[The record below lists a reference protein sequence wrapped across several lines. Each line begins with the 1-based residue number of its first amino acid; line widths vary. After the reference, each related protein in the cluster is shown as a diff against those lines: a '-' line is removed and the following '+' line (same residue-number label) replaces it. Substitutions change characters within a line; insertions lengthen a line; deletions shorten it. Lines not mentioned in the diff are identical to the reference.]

1 MIALVFYLLKV
12 LVCSGVLF
20 LYYYCFLRNRVFHQW
35 NRFYLL
41 AAVFI
46 SILLPLVQFEM
57 FQTQEEQNTAL
68 QFILI
73 GQSADNYLE
82 EIVITNQ
89 QNITKE
95 MVWMLFYGAVS
106 LFFLL
111 TLFYSLHKIFSIV
124 RTHSVNILQNIKF
137 INTEVKGAP
146 FSFLNYIFW
155 NREIPLQTETG
166 QKIFQHE
173 LVHVQEKHT
182 LDKLLMEVVIALFW
196 CNPFFWLIRKELK
209 DIHEFIADQKA
220 IGESGTEVFAAMV
233 LQTVYPKTFQSIA
246 NPFFQTSI
254 KRRILMLT
262 KQNNSRLNYAGRIV
276 ALPLIALI
284 TFAFSVRTNENEPTQ
299 VQQMSTPWQSE
310 RPVINSSPSVLD
322 TIPKGKKQISA
333 VDVRKIG
340 DKTINELTI
349 TYTDGS
355 SETLT
360 EAEATKRGL
369 LNNNASRENQKE
381 NISGVVIRG
390 RTSSSGDTTKQ
401 PLYIVDGK
409 EISKDE
415 MSRIIPTDIEAINVI
430 KDATATD
437 KYGDKGKNG
446 VIEITMKKGINTLT
460 QEKIDKVFE
469 KAENPASIDKQEW
482 RTFLEKSLQPV
493 IVAAAKNGAKPDT
506 YTVNVRFIVKTDG
519 SLTEMTALNDPGY
532 DLAKQVLAIL
542 PNSPRWTPA
551 KQNGRLVN
559 SYHTQPVTFVIAN
572 Q

>member
-1 MIALVFYLLKV
+1 MIAIAFYLLKV

-20 LYYYCFLRNRVFHQW
+20 LYYSCFLRNRVFHQW

-41 AAVFI
+41 AAVLI
-46 SILLPLVQFEM
+46 SLLLPFVQFEM
-57 FQTQEEQNTAL
+57 FRNQEAQNTAL

-89 QNITKE
+89 ENITKE
-95 MVWMLFYGAVS
+95 MVWMLLYGAVS

-111 TLFYSLHKIFSIV
+111 SLFYSLHKVFSII

-220 IGESGTEVFAAMV
+220 IGESGTDVFAAMV

-254 KRRILMLT
+254 KRRIFMLT
-262 KQNNSRLNYAGRIV
+262 KQNNSKWNYAGRMV
-276 ALPLIALI
+276 ALPLVAFIA
-284 TFAFSVRTNENEPTQ
+284 FAFTVRTNENEPTQ
-299 VQQMSTPWQSE
+299 VQQMSFAWQSE
-310 RPVINSSPSVLD
+310 SPVINSSPSVSD

-333 VDVRKIG
+333 VDVRKKG
-340 DKTINELTI
+340 DKKINELTI

-360 EAEATKRGL
+360 ETEAMKRGL

-381 NISGVVIRG
+381 KQSGVVIR
-390 RTSSSGDTTKQ
+390 SGSASRDTTKQ

-415 MSRIIPTDIEAINVI
+415 MSRINPNEIESINVI

-437 KYGDKGKNG
+437 KYGEKGKNG
-446 VIEITMKKGINTLT
+446 VIEITMKNGGNSVT
-460 QEKIDKVFE
+460 QEKIEKVFE
-469 KAENPASIDKQEW
+469 KAEKPASVNVQEW
-482 RTFLEKSLQPV
+482 RSFLEKNLQPI
-493 IVAAAKNGAKPDT
+493 IVAAAKNGARPNT

-519 SLTEMTALNDPGY
+519 SLTNFQALNDPGY
-532 DLAKQVLAIL
+532 DFAKQLVAIM
-542 PNSPRWTPA
+542 PKSPKWIPA
-551 KQNGRLVN
+551 EQNGRLVN
-559 SYHTQPVTFVIAN
+559 SYHTQPVTFVIAE

>member
-1 MIALVFYLLKV
+1 MIAIAFYLLKV

-20 LYYYCFLRNRVFHQW
+20 LYYSCFLRNRVFHQW

-41 AAVFI
+41 AAVLI
-46 SILLPLVQFEM
+46 SLLLPFVQFEM
-57 FQTQEEQNTAL
+57 FRNQEAQNTAL

-89 QNITKE
+89 ENITKK
-95 MVWMLFYGAVS
+95 MVWMLLYGAVS

-111 TLFYSLHKIFSIV
+111 SLFYSLHKVFSII

-220 IGESGTEVFAAMV
+220 IGESGTDVFAAMV

-254 KRRILMLT
+254 KRRIFMLT
-262 KQNNSRLNYAGRIV
+262 KQNNSKWNYAGRMV
-276 ALPLIALI
+276 ALPLVAFIA
-284 TFAFSVRTNENEPTQ
+284 FAFTVRTNENEPTQ
-299 VQQMSTPWQSE
+299 VQQMSFAWQSE
-310 RPVINSSPSVLD
+310 SPVINSSPSVSD

-333 VDVRKIG
+333 VDVRKKG
-340 DKTINELTI
+340 DKKINELTI

-360 EAEATKRGL
+360 ETEAMKRGL

-381 NISGVVIRG
+381 KQSGVVIRSG
-390 RTSSSGDTTKQ
+390 SASGDTTKQ

-415 MSRIIPTDIEAINVI
+415 MSRINPNEIESINVI

-437 KYGDKGKNG
+437 KYGEKGKNG
-446 VIEITMKKGINTLT
+446 VIEITMKNGGNSVT
-460 QEKIDKVFE
+460 QEKIEKVFE
-469 KAENPASIDKQEW
+469 KAEKPASVNVQEW
-482 RTFLEKSLQPV
+482 RSFLEKNLQPI
-493 IVAAAKNGAKPDT
+493 IVAAAKNGARPNT

-519 SLTEMTALNDPGY
+519 SLTNFQALNDPGY
-532 DLAKQVLAIL
+532 DFAKQLVAIM
-542 PNSPRWTPA
+542 PKSPKWIPA
-551 KQNGRLVN
+551 EQNGRLVN
-559 SYHTQPVTFVIAN
+559 SYHTQPVTFVIAE